1 MSDIRVPSEQFFQ
14 YHRRYWQLYL
24 VYCVALGAGTLVAV
38 LIPGQQPLIVVVP
51 ALVVA
56 GLLVIYRFVVRRR
69 DAKTHD
75 EQLKR
80 IERDEWVIQSRSR
93 ARRDA
98 LLTVIIAQGPLM
110 LFMGGVPDKPSV
122 AGMGM
127 MTVAL
132 GAGVYTASLLRR
144 IKPRDD
150 E

>member
-1 MSDIRVPSEQFFQ
+1 MSDLRVPSEQYFR

-24 VYCVALGAGTLVAV
+24 VYCVALGGGTLVAV
-38 LIPGQQPLIVVVP
+38 LIPGEQPEIVTVP

-75 EQLKR
+75 EQWKR
-80 IERDEWVIQSRSR
+80 IERDEWVVQSRSK

-98 LLTVIIAQGPLM
+98 LLTVILVQIPLVF
-110 LFMGGVPDKPSV
+110 FMSWVPDKPSV
-122 AGMGM
+122 IGMGM
-127 MTVAL
+127 MTTAI